1 MLSVSIDK
9 YVFSGTAGAGR
20 AGTND
25 TSNHGDKHQ
34 RVTACQTHSAHTLLQ
49 HARTHELNDLGF
61 PLTKKKKGLQS
72 SALQPI
78 YQSSERKGLLSNAK
92 HKWKN
97 RSSTIPIILSTNSV
111 KNQKKHCRGIAH
123 VSHKHMHNIYLSY
136 HCFMMIGKFCTRHKR
151 HIGPSVTLRLKVGS
165 TGKKLLPASL
175 ARLKMHKVLLSAPA

>member
-1 MLSVSIDK
+1 MEGSVIACLSACGAQIFFTDTHVLMLSVSIDK

-123 VSHKHMHNIYLSY
+123 VSHKHMHNI
-136 HCFMMIGKFCTRHKR
+136 F
-151 HIGPSVTLRLKVGS
+151 V
-165 TGKKLLPASL
+165 LPL
-175 ARLKMHKVLLSAPA
+175 FHDDRKVLYAT